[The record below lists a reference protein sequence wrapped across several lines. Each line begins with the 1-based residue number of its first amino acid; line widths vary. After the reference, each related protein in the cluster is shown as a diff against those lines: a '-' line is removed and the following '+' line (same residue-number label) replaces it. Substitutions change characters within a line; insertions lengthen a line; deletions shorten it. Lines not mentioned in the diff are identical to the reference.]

1 MRKKTIWIFA
11 VVALLIAVLIV
22 SAGCDTTGG
31 GKPNTP
37 STEENSDG
45 FVKGETNID
54 LMTEDLIGG
63 IVSALRPVNSSQ
75 ITSSRPNASIYVSA
89 DLKINDSKSTLLFI
103 SDYDLKKA
111 ESGSAGATRTGF
123 IVTRAGSGSPF
134 IEIYLY
140 SGADSS
146 YDELFVSV
154 SGNKIEIPLY
164 NSSLA
169 DMLPFGSL
177 DTTILSSVLNSS
189 LVVYDLTYKYKD
201 ESNGTRT
208 RSYTANIDLKR
219 SLVNLVN
226 FITKNDYEEY
236 TADIKALIGAIFG
249 VNSDRLSAEMPPAAL
264 ELEFTTTGGIR
275 TDGEGT
281 GKISALDM
289 ILDVSESDNKNT
301 VFGGEAYSISIGLNK
316 LDVKAAALDESV
328 MPYRN
333 DSKFDD
339 YYMYDSR
346 FVSVD
351 GVVRFADGTLLGGK
365 DYDIGLS
372 FKYTGMDSGGNDDTI
387 ILKITD
393 PDDANFIPFELNY
406 ADNILK
412 LSVMERDESG
422 SVKTGVFETEA
433 YFTDFLQCLIDNYF
447 DKRDIMNTFESL
459 AFVFSM
465 LNIDDSLISVKVDS
479 VFFKKLL
486 GLDMTGLY
494 KCLHA
499 SCRGTGQI
507 ESKLKEAG
515 IDLSKYVIDAAF
527 DVTLDVSGSFFTV
540 SDSLPVD

>member
-208 RSYTANIDLKR
+208 RNYTASIDLKR

-249 VNSDRLSAEMPPAAL
+249 VNPDRLSAEMPPAAL
-264 ELEFTTTGGIR
+264 DLEFTTTGGAR

-365 DYDIGLS
+365 DYDIEVS
-372 FKYTGMDSGGNDDTI
+372 FKYTGMDLTSGDVI
-387 ILKITD
+387 KLKVTD
-393 PDDANFIPFELNY
+393 PDDANFVPFELNY
-406 ADNILK
+406 ENNLLK

-433 YFTDFLQCLIDNYF
+433 VFTDFLQHLIKNYF
-447 DKRDIMNTFESL
+447 SYRNGMNTYESL

-465 LNIDDSLISVKVDS
+465 LNIDDSLISFKLDS
-479 VFFKKLL
+479 VFFKNLL

-494 KCLHA
+494 DCLQ
-499 SCRGTGQI
+499 SSYRGTGQI

>member
-11 VVALLIAVLIV
+11 VAALLIAVLIV

-164 NSSLA
+164 NSSIA

-177 DTTILSSVLNSS
+177 DTTILSSVL
-189 LVVYDLTYKYKD
+189 
-201 ESNGTRT
+201 
-208 RSYTANIDLKR
+208 
-219 SLVNLVN
+219 
-226 FITKNDYEEY
+226 NDYEEY

-249 VNSDRLSAEMPPAAL
+249 VNSDRLSAEMPPASL

-365 DYDIGLS
+365 DYDIEVS
-372 FKYTGMDSGGNDDTI
+372 FKYTGMDLTSGDVI
-387 ILKITD
+387 KLKVTD
-393 PDDANFIPFELNY
+393 PDDANFVPFELNY
-406 ADNILK
+406 ENNLLK
-412 LSVMERDESG
+412 LSVMEREEGG
-422 SVKTGVFETEA
+422 SVKVSVFETEA
-433 YFTDFLQCLIDNYF
+433 VFTDFLQHLIKNYF
-447 DKRDIMNTFESL
+447 SYRNSMNTYESL

-465 LNIDDSLISVKVDS
+465 LNIDDSLISFKLDS
-479 VFFKKLL
+479 VFFKNLL

-494 KCLHA
+494 DCLQ
-499 SCRGTGQI
+499 SSYRGTGQI

-515 IDLSKYVIDAAF
+515 IDLSKYVIDASF

>member
-1 MRKKTIWIFA
+1 MRKKTIWVFA

-22 SAGCDTTGG
+22 SAGCDTTGS

-37 STEENSDG
+37 STDNNDG

-89 DLKINDSKSTLLFI
+89 DIKINDAKSTLLFI

-111 ESGSAGATRTGF
+111 ESGSAGANRTGF

-189 LVVYDLTYKYKD
+189 LVVYDLSYRYKD

-208 RSYTANIDLKR
+208 RNYTASIDLKR

-236 TADIKALIGAIFG
+236 TADIKAMIGAIFG

-264 ELEFTTTGGIR
+264 DLEFTTTGGIR

-316 LDVKAAALDESV
+316 LHVNAAAR
-328 MPYRN
+328 Y
-333 DSKFDD
+333 
-339 YYMYDSR
+339 
-346 FVSVD
+346 
-351 GVVRFADGTLLGGK
+351 
-365 DYDIGLS
+365 
-372 FKYTGMDSGGNDDTI
+372 
-387 ILKITD
+387 
-393 PDDANFIPFELNY
+393 
-406 ADNILK
+406 
-412 LSVMERDESG
+412 
-422 SVKTGVFETEA
+422 
-433 YFTDFLQCLIDNYF
+433 
-447 DKRDIMNTFESL
+447 
-459 AFVFSM
+459 
-465 LNIDDSLISVKVDS
+465 
-479 VFFKKLL
+479 
-486 GLDMTGLY
+486 
-494 KCLHA
+494 
-499 SCRGTGQI
+499 
-507 ESKLKEAG
+507 
-515 IDLSKYVIDAAF
+515 
-527 DVTLDVSGSFFTV
+527 
-540 SDSLPVD
+540 

>member
-208 RSYTANIDLKR
+208 RNYTASIDLKR

-236 TADIKALIGAIFG
+236 TADIKAMIGAIFG

-264 ELEFTTTGGIR
+264 DLEFTTTGGAR

-281 GKISALDM
+281 GKLSSLGM
-289 ILDVSESDNKNT
+289 NLDVSESDNKNT
-301 VFGGEAYSISIGLNK
+301 VFGGEAYTISIELNK
-316 LDVKAAALDESV
+316 LDIKAAALDESV

-365 DYDIGLS
+365 DYDIEVS
-372 FKYTGMDSGGNDDTI
+372 FKYTGMDLTSGDVI
-387 ILKITD
+387 KLKVTD
-393 PDDANFIPFELNY
+393 PDDANFVPFELNY
-406 ADNILK
+406 ENNLLK

-433 YFTDFLQCLIDNYF
+433 YFTDFLQHLIDKYF
-447 DKRDIMNTFESL
+447 AKREVMNTYESL

-465 LNIDDSLISVKVDS
+465 LNIDDSRISFKLDS
-479 VFFKKLL
+479 VFFKNLL

-494 KCLHA
+494 DCLQ
-499 SCRGTGQI
+499 SSYRGTGQI

-515 IDLSKYVIDAAF
+515 IDLSKYVIDASF

-540 SDSLPVD
+540 SDSLPAD

>member
-1 MRKKTIWIFA
+1 M
-11 VVALLIAVLIV
+11 
-22 SAGCDTTGG
+22 
-31 GKPNTP
+31 
-37 STEENSDG
+37 
-45 FVKGETNID
+45 
-54 LMTEDLIGG
+54 
-63 IVSALRPVNSSQ
+63 
-75 ITSSRPNASIYVSA
+75 
-89 DLKINDSKSTLLFI
+89 
-103 SDYDLKKA
+103 
-111 ESGSAGATRTGF
+111 
-123 IVTRAGSGSPF
+123 
-134 IEIYLY
+134 
-140 SGADSS
+140 
-146 YDELFVSV
+146 SV

-189 LVVYDLTYKYKD
+189 LVVYDLSYRYKD

-208 RSYTANIDLKR
+208 RNYTASIDLKR

-226 FITKNDYEEY
+226 FITRNDYEEY
-236 TADIKALIGAIFG
+236 TADIKAMIGAIFG
-249 VNSDRLSAEMPPAAL
+249 VNADRLSAEMPPAAL
-264 ELEFTTTGGIR
+264 DLEFTTTGGAR
-275 TDGEGT
+275 TGGEGT

-301 VFGGEAYSISIGLNK
+301 VFGGEAYTISIELNK
-316 LDVKAAALDESV
+316 LDIKAAALDESV

-393 PDDANFIPFELNY
+393 PDDANFVPFELNY
-406 ADNILK
+406 ENNLLK

-433 YFTDFLQCLIDNYF
+433 YFTDFLQHLIDKYF
-447 DKRDIMNTFESL
+447 AKREVMNTYESL

-465 LNIDDSLISVKVDS
+465 LNIDDSRISFKLDS
-479 VFFKKLL
+479 VFFKNLL

-494 KCLHA
+494 DCLQ
-499 SCRGTGQI
+499 SSYRGTGQI

>member
-1 MRKKTIWIFA
+1 MRKRAIWIFA

-22 SAGCDTTGG
+22 SAGCDTTGS

-37 STEENSDG
+37 SIEENSDG

-89 DLKINDSKSTLLFI
+89 DIKINDAKSTLLFV

-111 ESGSAGATRTGF
+111 ESGSAGANRTGF

-154 SGNKIEIPLY
+154 NDNKIEIPLY

-189 LVVYDLTYKYKD
+189 LVVYDLSYRYKD

-208 RSYTANIDLKR
+208 RNYTASIDLKR

-236 TADIKALIGAIFG
+236 TADIKAMIGAIFG

-264 ELEFTTTGGIR
+264 DIEFTTTGGAR

-281 GKISALDM
+281 GKLSSLGM
-289 ILDVSESDNKNT
+289 NLDVSESDNKNT
-301 VFGGEAYSISIGLNK
+301 VFGGEAYTISIELNK

-365 DYDIGLS
+365 DYDIEVS
-372 FKYTGMDSGGNDDTI
+372 FKYTGMDLTSGDVI
-387 ILKITD
+387 KLKVTD
-393 PDDANFIPFELNY
+393 PDDANFVPFELNY
-406 ADNILK
+406 ENNLLK

-433 YFTDFLQCLIDNYF
+433 YFTDFLQHLIDKYF
-447 DKRDIMNTFESL
+447 AKREVMNTYESL

-465 LNIDDSLISVKVDS
+465 LNIDDSRISFKLDS
-479 VFFKKLL
+479 VFFKNLL

-494 KCLHA
+494 DCLQ
-499 SCRGTGQI
+499 SSYRGTGQI

-540 SDSLPVD
+540 SDSLPAD

>member
-37 STEENSDG
+37 STDNNDG

-75 ITSSRPNASIYVSA
+75 ITSSRPNASVYVSA
-89 DLKINDSKSTLLFI
+89 DIKINDAKSTLLFV

-123 IVTRAGSGSPF
+123 IITKSGSTAPF

-189 LVVYDLTYKYKD
+189 LVVYDLSYRYKD

-208 RSYTANIDLKR
+208 RNYTASIDLKR

-236 TADIKALIGAIFG
+236 TADIKAMIGAIFG
-249 VNSDRLSAEMPPAAL
+249 VNADRLSAEMPPAAL
-264 ELEFTTTGGIR
+264 DLEFTTTGGAR

-281 GKISALDM
+281 GKLSSLGM
-289 ILDVSESDNKNT
+289 NLDVSESDNKNT
-301 VFGGEAYSISIGLNK
+301 VFGGEAYSISIELNK

-412 LSVMERDESG
+412 LSVMEREEGG
-422 SVKTGVFETEA
+422 SVKVSVFETEA
-433 YFTDFLQCLIDNYF
+433 VFTDFLQHLIKNYF
-447 DKRDIMNTFESL
+447 SYRNGMNTYESL

-465 LNIDDSLISVKVDS
+465 LNIDDSRISFKLDS
-479 VFFKKLL
+479 VFFKNLL

-494 KCLHA
+494 DCLQ
-499 SCRGTGQI
+499 SSYRGTGQI

>member
-37 STEENSDG
+37 STEENNDG

-89 DLKINDSKSTLLFI
+89 DIKINDAKSTLLFV

-189 LVVYDLTYKYKD
+189 LVVYDLSYRYKD

-208 RSYTANIDLKR
+208 RNYTASIDLKR

-249 VNSDRLSAEMPPAAL
+249 VNADRLSAEMPPAAL
-264 ELEFTTTGGIR
+264 DLEFTTTGGAR
-275 TDGEGT
+275 TGGEGT

-289 ILDVSESDNKNT
+289 TLDVSESDNKNT
-301 VFGGEAYSISIGLNK
+301 VFGGEAYTISIELNK
-316 LDVKAAALDESV
+316 LDIKAAALDESV

-365 DYDIGLS
+365 DYDIDVS
-372 FKYTGMDSGGNDDTI
+372 FKYTGLDSTSDDVI
-387 ILKITD
+387 KLKVTD
-393 PDDANFIPFELNY
+393 PDDANFVPFELNY
-406 ADNILK
+406 ESNLLK

-433 YFTDFLQCLIDNYF
+433 YFTDFLQCLINDYF
-447 DKRDIMNTFESL
+447 SYRKIMNTYESL

-465 LNIDDSLISVKVDS
+465 LSIDDSRISFKLDS
-479 VFFKKLL
+479 VFFKNLL

-494 KCLHA
+494 DCLQ
-499 SCRGTGQI
+499 SSYRGTGQI

-515 IDLSKYVIDAAF
+515 IDLSKYVIDASF

-540 SDSLPVD
+540 SDSLPAD

>member
-208 RSYTANIDLKR
+208 RNYTASIDLKR

-249 VNSDRLSAEMPPAAL
+249 VNPDRLSAEMPPASL

-301 VFGGEAYSISIGLNK
+301 VFGGEAYTISVELNK

-365 DYDIGLS
+365 DYDIEVS
-372 FKYTGMDSGGNDDTI
+372 FKYTGMDLTSGDVI
-387 ILKITD
+387 KLKVTD
-393 PDDANFIPFELNY
+393 PDDANFVPFELNY
-406 ADNILK
+406 ENNLLK
-412 LSVMERDESG
+412 LSVMEREEGG
-422 SVKTGVFETEA
+422 SVKVSVFETEA
-433 YFTDFLQCLIDNYF
+433 VFTDFLQHLIKNYF
-447 DKRDIMNTFESL
+447 SYRNGMNTYESL

-465 LNIDDSLISVKVDS
+465 LNIDDSLISFKIDS
-479 VFFKKLL
+479 VFFKNLL

-494 KCLHA
+494 DCLQ
-499 SCRGTGQI
+499 SSYRGTGQI

>member
-189 LVVYDLTYKYKD
+189 LVVYDLSYRYKD

-208 RSYTANIDLKR
+208 RNYTASIDLKR

-249 VNSDRLSAEMPPAAL
+249 VNPDRLSAEMPPASL

-301 VFGGEAYSISIGLNK
+301 VFGGEAYTISVELNK
-316 LDVKAAALDESV
+316 LDIKAAALDESV

-365 DYDIGLS
+365 DYDIEVS
-372 FKYTGMDSGGNDDTI
+372 FKYTGMDLTSGDVI
-387 ILKITD
+387 KLKVTD
-393 PDDANFIPFELNY
+393 PDDANFVPFELNY
-406 ADNILK
+406 ENNLLK
-412 LSVMERDESG
+412 LSVMEREEGG
-422 SVKTGVFETEA
+422 SVKVSVFETEA
-433 YFTDFLQCLIDNYF
+433 VFTDFLQHLIKNYF
-447 DKRDIMNTFESL
+447 SYRNGMNTYESL

-465 LNIDDSLISVKVDS
+465 LNIDDSLISFKIDS
-479 VFFKKLL
+479 VFFKNLL

-494 KCLHA
+494 DCLQ
-499 SCRGTGQI
+499 SSYRGTGQI

>member
-37 STEENSDG
+37 STDNNDG

-189 LVVYDLTYKYKD
+189 LVVYDLSYRYKD

-208 RSYTANIDLKR
+208 RNYTASIDLKR

-249 VNSDRLSAEMPPAAL
+249 VNSDRLSAEMPPASL

-301 VFGGEAYSISIGLNK
+301 VFGGEAYTISVELNK
-316 LDVKAAALDESV
+316 LDIKAAALDESV

-365 DYDIGLS
+365 DYDIEVS
-372 FKYTGMDSGGNDDTI
+372 FKYTGMDLTSGDVI
-387 ILKITD
+387 KLKVTD
-393 PDDANFIPFELNY
+393 PDDANFVPFELNY
-406 ADNILK
+406 ENNLLK
-412 LSVMERDESG
+412 LSVMEREEGG
-422 SVKTGVFETEA
+422 SVKVSVFETEA
-433 YFTDFLQCLIDNYF
+433 VFTDFLQHLIKNYF
-447 DKRDIMNTFESL
+447 SYRNSMNTYESL

-465 LNIDDSLISVKVDS
+465 LNIDDSLISFKLDS
-479 VFFKKLL
+479 VFFKNLL

-494 KCLHA
+494 DCLQ
-499 SCRGTGQI
+499 SSYRGTGQI

>member
-11 VVALLIAVLIV
+11 VAALLIAVLIV

-164 NSSLA
+164 NSSIA

-189 LVVYDLTYKYKD
+189 LVVYDLSYRYKD

-208 RSYTANIDLKR
+208 RNYTASIDLKR

-249 VNSDRLSAEMPPAAL
+249 VNSDRLSAEMPPASL

-365 DYDIGLS
+365 DYDIEVS
-372 FKYTGMDSGGNDDTI
+372 FKYTGMDLTSGDVI
-387 ILKITD
+387 KLKVTD
-393 PDDANFIPFELNY
+393 PDDANFVPFELNY
-406 ADNILK
+406 ENNLLK
-412 LSVMERDESG
+412 LSVMEREEGG
-422 SVKTGVFETEA
+422 SVKVSVFETEA
-433 YFTDFLQCLIDNYF
+433 VFTDFLQHLIKNYF
-447 DKRDIMNTFESL
+447 SYRIGMNTYESL

-465 LNIDDSLISVKVDS
+465 LNIDDSLISFKIDS
-479 VFFKKLL
+479 VFFKNLL

-494 KCLHA
+494 DCLQ
-499 SCRGTGQI
+499 SSYRGTGQI

-515 IDLSKYVIDAAF
+515 IDLSKYVIDASF

>member
-11 VVALLIAVLIV
+11 VAALLIAVLIV

-164 NSSLA
+164 NSSIA

-189 LVVYDLTYKYKD
+189 LVVYDLSYRYKD

-208 RSYTANIDLKR
+208 RNYTASIDLKR

-249 VNSDRLSAEMPPAAL
+249 VNPDRLSAEMPPASL

-365 DYDIGLS
+365 DYDIDVS
-372 FKYTGMDSGGNDDTI
+372 FKYTGMDSTSGDVI
-387 ILKITD
+387 KLKVTD
-393 PDDANFIPFELNY
+393 PDDANFVPFELNY
-406 ADNILK
+406 ENNLLK
-412 LSVMERDESG
+412 LSVMEREEGG
-422 SVKTGVFETEA
+422 SVKVSVFETEA
-433 YFTDFLQCLIDNYF
+433 VFTDFLQHLIKNYF
-447 DKRDIMNTFESL
+447 SYRNGMNTYESL

-465 LNIDDSLISVKVDS
+465 LNIDDSRISFKLDS
-479 VFFKKLL
+479 VFFKNLL

-494 KCLHA
+494 DCLQ
-499 SCRGTGQI
+499 SSYRGTGQI

>member
-37 STEENSDG
+37 STDNNDG

-75 ITSSRPNASIYVSA
+75 ITSSRPNASVYVSA
-89 DLKINDSKSTLLFI
+89 DIKINDAKSTLLFV

-111 ESGSAGATRTGF
+111 ESGSAGANRTGF

-236 TADIKALIGAIFG
+236 TADIKAMIGAIFG
-249 VNSDRLSAEMPPAAL
+249 VNADRLSAEMPPAAL
-264 ELEFTTTGGIR
+264 DLEFTTTGGAR

-289 ILDVSESDNKNT
+289 TLDVSESDNKNT

-316 LDVKAAALDESV
+316 LDIKAAALDESV

-365 DYDIGLS
+365 DYDIEVS
-372 FKYTGMDSGGNDDTI
+372 FKYTGMDSTSGDVI
-387 ILKITD
+387 KLKVTD
-393 PDDANFIPFELNY
+393 PDDANFVPFELNY
-406 ADNILK
+406 ENNLLK
-412 LSVMERDESG
+412 LSVMEREEGG
-422 SVKTGVFETEA
+422 SVKVSVFETEA
-433 YFTDFLQCLIDNYF
+433 VFTDFLQHLIKNYF
-447 DKRDIMNTFESL
+447 SYRNGMNTYESL

-465 LNIDDSLISVKVDS
+465 LNIDDSRISFKLDS
-479 VFFKKLL
+479 VFFKNLL

-494 KCLHA
+494 DCLQ
-499 SCRGTGQI
+499 SSYRGTGQI

>member
-75 ITSSRPNASIYVSA
+75 ITSSRPNASVYVSA
-89 DLKINDSKSTLLFI
+89 DIKINDAKSTLLFV

-123 IVTRAGSGSPF
+123 IITKSGSTAPF

-236 TADIKALIGAIFG
+236 TADIKAMIGAIFG
-249 VNSDRLSAEMPPAAL
+249 VNADRLSAEMPPAAL
-264 ELEFTTTGGIR
+264 DLEFTTTGGAR

-289 ILDVSESDNKNT
+289 TLDVSESDNKNT
-301 VFGGEAYSISIGLNK
+301 VFGGEAYTISIELNK

-365 DYDIGLS
+365 DYDIEVS
-372 FKYTGMDSGGNDDTI
+372 FKYTGMDSTSGDVI
-387 ILKITD
+387 KLKVTD
-393 PDDANFIPFELNY
+393 PDDANFVPFELNY
-406 ADNILK
+406 ENNLLK
-412 LSVMERDESG
+412 LSVMEREEGG
-422 SVKTGVFETEA
+422 SVKVSVFETEA
-433 YFTDFLQCLIDNYF
+433 VFTDFLQHLIKNYF
-447 DKRDIMNTFESL
+447 SYRNGMNTYESL

-465 LNIDDSLISVKVDS
+465 LNIDDSRISFKLDS
-479 VFFKKLL
+479 VFFKNLL

-494 KCLHA
+494 DCLQ
-499 SCRGTGQI
+499 SSYRGTGQI

>member
-1 MRKKTIWIFA
+1 MRKRAIWIFA

-37 STEENSDG
+37 STDNNDG

-75 ITSSRPNASIYVSA
+75 ITSSRPNASVYVSA
-89 DLKINDSKSTLLFI
+89 DIKINDAKSTLLFV

-111 ESGSAGATRTGF
+111 ESGSAGANRTGF

-189 LVVYDLTYKYKD
+189 LVVYDLSYRYKD

-208 RSYTANIDLKR
+208 RNYTASIDLKR

-249 VNSDRLSAEMPPAAL
+249 VNSDRLS
-264 ELEFTTTGGIR
+264 
-275 TDGEGT
+275 EGT

-289 ILDVSESDNKNT
+289 TLDVSESDNKNT
-301 VFGGEAYSISIGLNK
+301 VFGGEAYTISIELNK
-316 LDVKAAALDESV
+316 LDIKAAALDESV

-393 PDDANFIPFELNY
+393 PDDANFVPFELNY
-406 ADNILK
+406 ENNLLK

-433 YFTDFLQCLIDNYF
+433 YFTDFLQYLIDNYF
-447 DKRDIMNTFESL
+447 AKREVMNTYESL

-494 KCLHA
+494 QCLHA

>member
-37 STEENSDG
+37 STDDDNDD

-75 ITSSRPNASIYVSA
+75 ITSSRPNASVYVSA
-89 DLKINDSKSTLLFI
+89 DIKINDAKSTLLFV

-111 ESGSAGATRTGF
+111 ESGSAGANRTGF

-189 LVVYDLTYKYKD
+189 LVVYDLSYRYKD

-208 RSYTANIDLKR
+208 RNYTASIDLKR

-236 TADIKALIGAIFG
+236 TADIKAMIGAIFG

-264 ELEFTTTGGIR
+264 DIEFTTTGGAR

-281 GKISALDM
+281 GKLSSLGM
-289 ILDVSESDNKNT
+289 NLDVSESDNKNT
-301 VFGGEAYSISIGLNK
+301 VFGGEAYTISIELNK

-365 DYDIGLS
+365 DYDIEVS
-372 FKYTGMDSGGNDDTI
+372 FKYTGMDLTSGDVI
-387 ILKITD
+387 KLKVTD
-393 PDDANFIPFELNY
+393 PDDANFVPFELNY
-406 ADNILK
+406 ENNLLK

-433 YFTDFLQCLIDNYF
+433 YFTDFLQHLIDKYF
-447 DKRDIMNTFESL
+447 AKREVMNTYESL

-465 LNIDDSLISVKVDS
+465 LNIDDSRISFKLDS
-479 VFFKKLL
+479 VFFKNLL

-494 KCLHA
+494 DCLQ
-499 SCRGTGQI
+499 SSYRGTGQI

>member
-1 MRKKTIWIFA
+1 MRKRAIWIFA

-264 ELEFTTTGGIR
+264 DLEFTTTGGAR

-365 DYDIGLS
+365 NYDIGLS
-372 FKYTGMDSGGNDDTI
+372 FKYTGMDLTSGDVI
-387 ILKITD
+387 KLKVTD
-393 PDDANFIPFELNY
+393 PDDANFVPFELNY
-406 ADNILK
+406 ENNLLK
-412 LSVMERDESG
+412 LSVMEREEGG
-422 SVKTGVFETEA
+422 SVKVSVFETEA
-433 YFTDFLQCLIDNYF
+433 VFTDFLQHLIKNYF
-447 DKRDIMNTFESL
+447 SYRNSMNTYESL

-465 LNIDDSLISVKVDS
+465 LNIDDSLISFKLDS
-479 VFFKKLL
+479 VFFKNLL

-494 KCLHA
+494 DCLQ
-499 SCRGTGQI
+499 SSYRGTGQI

>member
-1 MRKKTIWIFA
+1 MRKRAIWIFA

-37 STEENSDG
+37 STDNNDG

-75 ITSSRPNASIYVSA
+75 ITSSRPNASIYVFA

-189 LVVYDLTYKYKD
+189 LVVYDLSYRYKD

-208 RSYTANIDLKR
+208 RNYTASIDLKR

-249 VNSDRLSAEMPPAAL
+249 VNADRLSAEMPPASL

-301 VFGGEAYSISIGLNK
+301 VFGGEAYTISVGLNK
-316 LDVKAAALDESV
+316 LDIKAAALDESL

-365 DYDIGLS
+365 DYDIEVS
-372 FKYTGMDSGGNDDTI
+372 FKYTGMDLTSGDVI
-387 ILKITD
+387 KLKVTD
-393 PDDANFIPFELNY
+393 PDDANFVPFELNY
-406 ADNILK
+406 ENNLLK
-412 LSVMERDESG
+412 LSVMEREEGG
-422 SVKTGVFETEA
+422 SVKVSVFETEA

-465 LNIDDSLISVKVDS
+465 LGIDDSLISVKVDS

-494 KCLHA
+494 KCLQA
-499 SCRGTGQI
+499 SYRGSGTI